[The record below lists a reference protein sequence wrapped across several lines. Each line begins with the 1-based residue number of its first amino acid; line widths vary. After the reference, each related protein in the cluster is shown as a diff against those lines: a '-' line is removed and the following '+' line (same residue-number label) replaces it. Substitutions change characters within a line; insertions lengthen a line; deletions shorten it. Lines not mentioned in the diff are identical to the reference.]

1 MSRMVLEFHGYR
13 ENKPSDE
20 HEIIALFLFT
30 LRSAADCR
38 SGLKADHTK
47 TFWTEV
53 GLSRDLASRG
63 KWAQLS
69 REDKLKA
76 MFRYAQEKIVES
88 GRKLRQVPMFWT
100 TSSPLRDGPPWDLAG
115 IQFPKAPPVE
125 LERPTPAEN
134 PYLEDRRAAGLLK

>member
-1 MSRMVLEFHGYR
+1 MSRMVLESHGYR

-20 HEIIALFLFT
+20 HEIIALFLFS
-30 LRSAADCR
+30 LRSAAER
-38 SGLKADHTK
+38 KAGLKVDHTK

-76 MFRYAQEKIVES
+76 MFKYAQEKIVES
-88 GRKLRQVPMFWT
+88 GRKVRQAPMFWT

-125 LERPTPAEN
+125 FETPPPQESA
-134 PYLEDRRAAGLLK
+134 YLEDRRAAGLLK